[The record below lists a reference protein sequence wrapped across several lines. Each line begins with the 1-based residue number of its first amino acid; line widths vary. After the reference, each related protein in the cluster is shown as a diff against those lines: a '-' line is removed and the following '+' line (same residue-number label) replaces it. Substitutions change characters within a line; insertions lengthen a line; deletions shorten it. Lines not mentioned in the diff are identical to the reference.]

1 MSLKLA
7 KRLQSEILLQI
18 QILTQ
23 QLNQVRIL
31 ISQVVG
37 YNLVLEGGINMPTAL
52 TKLMAGKKS
61 MAFGIALT
69 ILVGCK
75 QDG

>member
-23 QLNQVRIL
+23 QINQVRIL
-31 ISQVVG
+31 IPQVVG
-37 YNLVLEGGINMPTAL
+37 YNLVHAGGINMPTAH
-52 TKLMAGKKS
+52 TKLMTGKKS
-61 MAFGIALT
+61 MVCGIALT
-69 ILVGCK
+69 TLAGCK
-75 QDG
+75 